1 MSVRHRSIAG
11 APERTASAATST
23 VMEMITETLAPATAI
38 DNDVVTD
45 ELNMAV
51 PAIRGLIAAKEL
63 GESPV
68 VLVAE
73 PLRLEIRVVC
83 GPKAIGM
90 NEQLGKVA
98 GAALATDWCL
108 HVPPGA
114 TLGSWVTDALAP
126 PMHITTDPAPAPA
139 KRTVESAHELAID
152 LEALRS
158 VTGGGR

>member
-11 APERTASAATST
+11 APERTASAAATT
-23 VMEMITETLAPATAI
+23 VIEMITETLAPATTI
-38 DNDVVTD
+38 DHKLVAD
-45 ELNMAV
+45 ELSTAL

-63 GESPV
+63 VEKPV
-68 VLVAE
+68 VLVAG

-83 GPKAIGM
+83 GSKAIGM

-98 GAALATDWCL
+98 GAAQASEWSL

-114 TLGSWVTDALAP
+114 TLGSWVPDALAP
-126 PMHITTDPAPAPA
+126 LTHITTDPAPA
-139 KRTVESAHELAID
+139 KRAAEGAHELAID
-152 LEALRS
+152 LDALRS